1 MLGSM
6 TCPIITI
13 YFSLVPDLHLHKP
26 FFLATFVY
34 NSMNMKPIIF
44 LFFVGN
50 LLFLSAQEMKS
61 EAPLYKYRLEYGI
74 CPQNRGALGFMRFAF
89 GEKSWQYYVD
99 LEASSMR
106 GSKELKIRSLYM
118 DLPEGSRYVS
128 DKINRF
134 TVISPRFGFTKAI
147 FPKSSYN
154 KIETTVGISAGFAL
168 GCMRPYYLNVLVQD
182 PINPGTSII
191 IEDKADIDKYT
202 YGVIVGET
210 TSFRHLTSIQY
221 FSGLSLQAFS
231 YFNLNRRNNLIR
243 GVELSVQ
250 AYIFPKKIPI
260 MQVSPNQSSFI
271 TVGIGFVQ
279 GHKF

>member
-1 MLGSM
+1 
-6 TCPIITI
+6 
-13 YFSLVPDLHLHKP
+13 
-26 FFLATFVY
+26 
-34 NSMNMKPIIF
+34 MKPIIF
-44 LFFVGN
+44 LFFMGN

-61 EAPLYKYRLEYGI
+61 ELPLYKYRLEYGV
-74 CPQNRGALGFMRFAF
+74 CAQNRGALGFMRFAF
-89 GEKSWQYYVD
+89 GEKSWQYFAD
-99 LEASSMR
+99 LEATSLR
-106 GSKELKIRSLYM
+106 GKKELKIQSLYM
-118 DLPEGSRYVS
+118 DLPEGSRFIP

-147 FPKSSYN
+147 YPKSSYN

-168 GCMRPYYLNVLVQD
+168 GCMRPYYLNVLTQD
-182 PINPGTSII
+182 PLNPSTSIV

-210 TSFRHLTSIQY
+210 TSFKHLASTQY
-221 FSGLSLQAFS
+221 FSGLSLHAFS
-231 YFNLNRRNNLIR
+231 CFNLNRRKNFIR

-250 AYIFPKKIPI
+250 AYIFPKKIPL

-271 TVGIGFVQ
+271 TVGIGFLQ